1 MPTPNPNTAKIKLF
15 EDFQKIYTLI
25 SLKRLFN
32 TNQSSIQVPIKSG
45 PILYVLEG
53 NGQRDGKEVMCI
65 YRDAGHMTF
74 PIAAR
79 KVGSTDV
86 EVRDAANWNRLL
98 EAYAP

>member
-1 MPTPNPNTAKIKLF
+1 
-15 EDFQKIYTLI
+15 
-25 SLKRLFN
+25 
-32 TNQSSIQVPIKSG
+32 
-45 PILYVLEG
+45 
-53 NGQRDGKEVMCI
+53 
-65 YRDAGHMTF
+65 MTF